1 MAEKSTAMVVT
12 VSLNEEEVALL
23 NERMDYLKEQR
34 GVGSRVTKAE
44 AIRHAICQT
53 SYKRGKKGSE
63 N

>member
-1 MAEKSTAMVVT
+1 MSEKKNMVVT
-12 VSLNEEEVALL
+12 VSLNEEEIALL
-23 NERMDYLKEQR
+23 EERIEYLKEQR

-53 SYKRGKKGSE
+53 SYKRGKKSGD